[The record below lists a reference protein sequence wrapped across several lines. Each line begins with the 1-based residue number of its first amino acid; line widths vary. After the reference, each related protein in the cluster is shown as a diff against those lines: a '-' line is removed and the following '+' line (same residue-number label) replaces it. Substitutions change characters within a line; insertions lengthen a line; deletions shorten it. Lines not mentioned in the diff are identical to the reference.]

1 MPGMRRRE
9 FVSLFGGAAA
19 WPLAANAQQ
28 QAMPVIRFLSGQ
40 SPESSAHLVAAFHR
54 GLQDTGYAEG
64 RNVTI
69 EFRWAFGQSDRLP
82 ALAADL
88 VGRRVAVIAAMAG
101 GGTAASL
108 AAKAATTTI
117 PIVFTSG
124 TDPVR
129 IGLVHSLSRPG
140 GNVTG
145 VTFFSAALGPKRLG
159 LLRDLI
165 RNSDLI
171 AVLLNP
177 TFPDAA
183 REQREVEEAAHTI
196 GQRITILHASDGKEI
211 ETVFETLVGMRA
223 GGLLVCAD
231 PFFFAQREQFA
242 ALSAR
247 HTIPAIFEDRDFT
260 LAGGLMSYGASFPD
274 AVRQV
279 GNYTGRILRG
289 ERPADLPVLQPTK
302 FELVINLK
310 TARALGLT
318 VPGSLLALA
327 DEVIE

>member
-1 MPGMRRRE
+1 VRRRE
-9 FVSLFGGAAA
+9 FIGLLGGAMA
-19 WPLAANAQQ
+19 WPLVTRAQQ
-28 QAMPVIRFLSGQ
+28 PAMPVIGFLSGQ
-40 SPESSAHLVAAFHR
+40 SPESSAHLVAAFRR

-64 RNVTI
+64 RNVRI
-69 EFRWAFGQSDRLP
+69 EFRWALGQSNQLP

-88 VGRRVAVIAAMAG
+88 VGRGVAVIAATAG

-129 IGLVHSLSRPG
+129 IGLVQSLNRPG

-159 LLRDLI
+159 LLRDLV
-165 RNSDLI
+165 RKSDLI
-171 AVLLNP
+171 AVVLNA

-183 REQREVEEAAHTI
+183 LGRREIEEAAQSI
-196 GQRITILHASDGKEI
+196 GQRITILHASDSKEI
-211 ETVFETLVGMRA
+211 ETAFEALVGMRA

-231 PFFFAQREQFA
+231 PFFIAERAQFA
-242 ALSAR
+242 ALAAR
-247 HTIPAIFEDRDFT
+247 HAIPAIFEDRDFAV
-260 LAGGLMSYGASFPD
+260 AGGLMSYGASFSD

-279 GNYTGRILRG
+279 GNYTGRILHG
-289 ERPADLPVLQPTK
+289 EKPADLPVLQASK
-302 FELVINLK
+302 FELVINVK

-327 DEVIE
+327 DEVID

>member
-9 FVSLFGGAAA
+9 FVSLLGGAAA
-19 WPLAANAQQ
+19 TWPLAAWAQQ
-28 QAMPVIRFLSGQ
+28 GEPVIGFLSGQ

-69 EFRWAFGQSDRLP
+69 EFRWALGQSDRLP

-88 VGRRVAVIAAMAG
+88 VGRRVAVIAATAG

-231 PFFFAQREQFA
+231 PFFIAQRQQFA

-310 TARALGLT
+310 TARALGLAI
-318 VPGSLLALA
+318 PGSLLALA

>member
-1 MPGMRRRE
+1 MLDAGRRK
-9 FVSLFGGAAA
+9 FVTIVGGAVA
-19 WPLAANAQQ
+19 WPIVARAQQ
-28 QAMPVIRFLSGQ
+28 TTMPVIGFLSGQ
-40 SPESSAHLVAAFHR
+40 SPESSAHLVAAFRR

-69 EFRWAFGQSDRLP
+69 EFRWALGQSDRLP

-88 VGRRVAVIAAMAG
+88 VGRGVAVIAATAG

-108 AAKAATTTI
+108 AAKAATSTI

-129 IGLVHSLSRPG
+129 IGLVHSLNRPG

-159 LLRDLI
+159 LLRDLV

-171 AVLLNP
+171 AVVLNP

-183 REQREVEEAAHTI
+183 LERREIEEAAQTI
-196 GQRITILHASDGKEI
+196 GQRITTLNASDSKEI
-211 ETVFETLVGMRA
+211 GTVFETLVGMRA
-223 GGLLVCAD
+223 AGLLVCAD
-231 PFFFAQREQFA
+231 PFFIAQRQQFA
-242 ALSAR
+242 ALAAR
-247 HTIPAIFEDRDFT
+247 HAIPAIFEDRDFT
-260 LAGGLMSYGASFPD
+260 VAGGLMSYGASFPD

-289 ERPADLPVLQPTK
+289 EKPTDLPVLQPTK

-310 TARALGLT
+310 TARTLGLT

>member
-1 MPGMRRRE
+1 VNRRA
-9 FVSLFGGAAA
+9 FTLLGAAA
-19 WPLAANAQQ
+19 MAWPMPARAQQ
-28 QAMPVIRFLSGQ
+28 ATIPVIGFLSGQ
-40 SPESSAHLVAAFHR
+40 SPETSSHLVAAFR
-54 GLQDTGYAEG
+54 QGLQDTGYAEG
-64 RNVTI
+64 RNVAI
-69 EFRWAFGQSDRLP
+69 EFRWALGQSDRLP

-88 VGRRVAVIAAMAG
+88 VGRRVTVIAATAG

-129 IGLVHSLSRPG
+129 IGLVHSLNRPG

-145 VTFFSAALGPKRLG
+145 VIFFSAALGPKRLG
-159 LLRDLI
+159 ILRDLV
-165 RNSDLI
+165 RNPDLI
-171 AVLLNP
+171 AVLVNP

-183 REQREVEEAAHTI
+183 REQREVDEAARTI
-196 GQRITILHASDGKEI
+196 GQRVTILQARDASEI
-211 ETVFETLVGMRA
+211 DTVFEALVGMRA

-231 PFFFAQREQFA
+231 PFFIARREQFA
-242 ALSAR
+242 ALAAR
-247 HTIPAIFEDRDFT
+247 HAIPAIFEDRDFAV
-260 LAGGLMSYGASFPD
+260 AGGLMSYGASFPD

-279 GNYTGRILRG
+279 GTYTGRILRG
-289 ERPADLPVLQPTK
+289 EKPADLPVLQPTK
-302 FELVINLK
+302 FELVINLR
-310 TARALGLT
+310 TARILGLS

>member
-1 MPGMRRRE
+1 MRRRD
-9 FVSLFGGAAA
+9 FITLLGGVAA
-19 WPLAANAQQ
+19 WPFAARAQQ
-28 QAMPVIRFLSGQ
+28 GEPVIGFLSGQ

-64 RNVTI
+64 RNVRI
-69 EFRWAFGQSDRLP
+69 EFRWALGQSDRLP

-88 VGRRVAVIAAMAG
+88 VGRRVAVIAATAG

-196 GQRITILHASDGKEI
+196 GQRITILHASLCRS
-211 ETVFETLVGMRA
+211 VL
-223 GGLLVCAD
+223 
-231 PFFFAQREQFA
+231 
-242 ALSAR
+242 
-247 HTIPAIFEDRDFT
+247 H
-260 LAGGLMSYGASFPD
+260 
-274 AVRQV
+274 
-279 GNYTGRILRG
+279 
-289 ERPADLPVLQPTK
+289 RPASAVC
-302 FELVINLK
+302 
-310 TARALGLT
+310 RALGASYDSGNLR
-318 VPGSLLALA
+318 GS
-327 DEVIE
+327 